1 MNRDI
6 FQKIQINMG
15 TQEVFQPIL
24 FLSDNLELFHQEL
37 KNFIYSFFSDQNIDK
52 NYLYVLSDHGE
63 KIKINEVREF
73 FWKWVMKPSFWNQVF
88 LIENILRATQETYA
102 SALKFL
108 EEPWV
113 WNIVFLT
120 AQSEAWIPETILSR
134 LQIIHFSSEKI
145 KQKNDF
151 FYQLIDDYFWK
162 RNMNLFKYFFQDKK
176 IQKEDYI
183 HFLDTFIFYIQEN
196 LIFWDILE
204 KVIETKELI
213 EKNNALPKYEIDR
226 LFLKI

>member
-6 FQKIQINMG
+6 FQKIQINME

-102 SALKFL
+102 SSLKFL

-183 HFLDTFIFYIQEN
+183 NFLDTFIFYIQEN

>member
-1 MNRDI
+1 MNRYI
-6 FQKIQINMG
+6 FQKIQINME

>member
-6 FQKIQINMG
+6 FQKIQINME